1 MKHFLKGAA
10 VMVVVI
16 IVNMIVHIICNMND
30 IDLDSTVAG
39 TVSAISALLL
49 YQGLI
54 RIEKNKKQENR

>member
-54 RIEKNKKQENR
+54 RIEKNKEQENR